1 MKQLKL
7 IGLLTVTI
15 MLLGM
20 VAACG
25 APAATPAA
33 QPTSAPA
40 ATSAP
45 AQATEAPQ
53 PTEAAQL
60 TTAPAE
66 AGKKFIVATNAEFA
80 PMEYVD
86 QDKNLAGFDI
96 DLLNAIAADQKFEVE
111 LQNVAWDGIFAGLQA
126 GQYDAIISSVTI
138 TDDRKQNFDFSDPY
152 FNANQTIVVG
162 ADNTDIT
169 GGDTLTGK
177 NVGVQI
183 ETTGAFAVRELG
195 IEPKQYDSPD
205 LAMQDLVNGNLDA
218 VVVDTP
224 VAALYANQSEQ
235 FTGKLKIVGDLPTNE
250 QYGLPV
256 QKGDPKGLLPLF
268 NAGLAN
274 LRASGEYDAIY
285 EKHIGRAPTAEGE
298 GETAGAATGA
308 QAVVTDTSYSA
319 ADCEYGGLIKSIE
332 ALDDSTVKFTL
343 CSPDVAF
350 PSKVAFSAFQIH
362 PSEHL
367 EATGGGGPALIEN
380 PVGTGPYKLERWQK
394 GDSLILTRNEDY
406 WGDAAK
412 AETLVFRWQKEGAA
426 RLLELQAGTVDGID
440 NPSPDDFDTIKGD
453 ENLALYPRPAL
464 NIFYLGMNR
473 DKPPFDNEK
482 VRQALAIGLDRA
494 RIVDNFYP
502 EGSEV
507 ASHFTPCAIPGGCE
521 GEPWYDFDLE
531 AAKALLAEAGFPDG
545 FTVDLAYRDVVRGYL
560 PEPGLVAQDIQAQ
573 LAELGITVN
582 ITVMESGAFLDAAD
596 EGQLTL
602 YLLGWGA
609 DYPDQTN
616 FLDYHFGAGASPQF
630 GAGFED
636 IQSVLKEAASLSD
649 PAERNKLYADA
660 NNLIKQHVPMVPVAH
675 GGSATAFK
683 ADVTG
688 AHASPLGNEAFAV
701 MDPGGR
707 DTFVWMQNAEPIGL
721 YCADETDGESLRA
734 CEQINEPLLSYEIG
748 GTAVEPGLAESFEAN
763 DDLTEWTFKLRE
775 GVKFH
780 DGSDLD
786 PKDVILSYAVQWD
799 AAHPLH
805 VGRDGSF
812 TYFPGLF
819 GQFLNAPPAE

>member
-1 MKQLKL
+1 MKQFKL

-20 VAACG
+20 IAACG
-25 APAATPAA
+25 SPAATPAA
-33 QPTSAPA
+33 QPTTAPQ
-40 ATSAP
+40 ATEAP
-45 AQATEAPQ
+45 AQATEAPA
-53 PTEAAQL
+53 PTA
-60 TTAPAE
+60 APAE
-66 AGKKFIVATNAEFA
+66 TAKKFTVATDASFP
-80 PMEYVD
+80 PMEFVNEA
-86 QDKNLAGFDI
+86 KELTGFDI
-96 DLLNAIAADQKFEVE
+96 DLLKAIAADQKFEVE
-111 LQNVAWDGIFAGLQA
+111 INNVAWDGIFAGLEA
-126 GQYDAIISSVTI
+126 GQYDAIMSSVTVTDERRQKYDFSEGYFDANQAIVVLADNADI
-138 TDDRKQNFDFSDPY
+138 TDDKSL
-152 FNANQTIVVG
+152 A
-162 ADNTDIT
+162 
-169 GGDTLTGK
+169 GK
-177 NVGVQI
+177 NIGVQI
-183 ETTGAFAVRELG
+183 ETTGAIAVRNLG
-195 IEPKQYDSPD
+195 LEPKQYDTPD
-205 LAMQDLVNGNLDA
+205 LALQDLVNGNLDA
-218 VVVDTP
+218 VVVDYP
-224 VAALYANQSEQ
+224 VAANFALQAEQ
-235 FTGKLKIVGDLPTNE
+235 FKGKLKIASEIVTNE
-250 QYGLPV
+250 VYALTV
-256 QKGDPKGLLPLF
+256 QKGDPKGILPLF

-274 LRASGEYDAIY
+274 VKGNGEYNTIY
-285 EKHIGRAPTAEGE
+285 EKWIGKAPEAAGGETPAPTGS
-298 GETAGAATGA
+298 

-319 ADCEYGGLIKSIE
+319 VDCEYGGLIKSIE
-332 ALDDSTVKFTL
+332 AVDASTVKFTL

-380 PVGTGPYKLERWQK
+380 PVGTGPYKLEKWQK

-406 WGDAAK
+406 WGEKAK

-440 NPSPDDFDTIKGD
+440 NPSPDDFETIKND
-453 ENLALYPRPAL
+453 TNLKLYPRPAL

-482 VRQALAIGLDRA
+482 VRQALAIGLDRQ

-507 ASHFTPCAIPGGCE
+507 ATHFTPCAIPGGCE
-521 GEPWYDFDLE
+521 GEPWYDTDVE
-531 AAKALLAEAGFPDG
+531 AAKALLKEAGFENG

-573 LAELGITVN
+573 LKELGITVN

-596 EGQLTL
+596 EGQLTM

-630 GAGFED
+630 GAGFPD
-636 IQSVLKEAASLSD
+636 IHEVLKQAASLSD
-649 PAERNKLYADA
+649 PAERNKLYAEA

-688 AHASPLGNEAFAV
+688 AHASPLGNESFSV

-707 DTFVWMQNAEPIGL
+707 DTLVWMQNAEPIGL

-734 CEQINEPLLSYEIG
+734 CEQINEPLLAYEIG
-748 GTAVEPGLAESFEAN
+748 GTAVEPGLAESFEAS
-763 DDLTEWTFKLRE
+763 DDLTEWTFKLRQ

-805 VGRDGSF
+805 KGRDGSF